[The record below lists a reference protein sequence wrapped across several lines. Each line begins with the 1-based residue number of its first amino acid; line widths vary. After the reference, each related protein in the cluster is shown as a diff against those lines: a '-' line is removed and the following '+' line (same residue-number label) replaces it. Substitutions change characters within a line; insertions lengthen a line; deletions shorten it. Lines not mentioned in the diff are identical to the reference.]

1 MKQMMYRDCEIT
13 IVNNGDDAF
22 PWEGHFVV
30 KVIPYGMRFILDR
43 DQHHLGT
50 SVQTEKQCIQLLR
63 GAVDAYLADKE
74 RIRSRAG
81 KYWHD
86 VGYERG
92 GVQVIVDFQD
102 VLEDLL
108 FVAMESKA
116 LPEEKCEEIAK
127 RFNLEWN
134 DIS

>member
-13 IVNNGDDAF
+13 IFNNGDDAF

-30 KVIPYGMRFILDR
+30 KVIPYNMRFILDR

-50 SVQTEKQCIQLLR
+50 SVQTEKQCIQMLR
-63 GAVDAYLADKE
+63 SAVDAYLADKE

-116 LPEEKCEEIAK
+116 LSEEKCEEIAK
-127 RFNLEWN
+127 RFNLDWDDN
-134 DIS
+134 G